1 MLSKLPLEDLL
12 SFFGNALDNLAD
24 ARHEIKAHAKNRAA
38 DLARE
43 LDLVGRDE
51 FDAAFAMLAKARA
64 MQEDLAARVSK
75 IESILNL
82 SSAKKTVKTKK
93 AYLPSVK
100 TKKNPGARK

>member
-1 MLSKLPLEDLL
+1 MSPKLQSEDLL
-12 SFFGNALDNLAD
+12 SFISDALDHLAD
-24 ARHEIKAHAKNRAA
+24 AGSNLKAKAKNHAT
-38 DLARE
+38 DFARD

-64 MQEDLAARVSK
+64 TQEDLMQRVLK

-93 AYLPSVK
+93 ANLPSVK
-100 TKKNPGARK
+100 TKKIRTKRK